1 MRLQPQT
8 AIRNHPTGPALRP
21 VPKIEASEGW
31 KVPPTSK
38 NLPSRWAY
46 LGQAWA
52 GISEICSQY
61 ISGDHISY
69 KVSGI
74 DETRSES

>member
-38 NLPSRWAY
+38 NVPLR
-46 LGQAWA
+46 
-52 GISEICSQY
+52 
-61 ISGDHISY
+61 
-69 KVSGI
+69 
-74 DETRSES
+74 